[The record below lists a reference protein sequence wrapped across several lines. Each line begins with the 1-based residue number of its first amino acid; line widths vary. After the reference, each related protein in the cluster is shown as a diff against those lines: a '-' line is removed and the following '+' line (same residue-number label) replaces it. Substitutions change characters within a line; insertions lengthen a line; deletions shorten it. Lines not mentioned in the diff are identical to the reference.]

1 MDYENDGVMSCF
13 IAAIEAHS
21 QQAKVVS
28 NETETAPA
36 DISDFDFSN
45 YGYQPLA
52 ADYLARFEAMT
63 QAVSQF
69 AAVQG
74 KTDVRPTCYW

>member
-1 MDYENDGVMSCF
+1 F
-13 IAAIEAHS
+13 IAAIEAHT
-21 QQAKVVS
+21 QQAQPAVNGAKVERDS
-28 NETETAPA
+28 SENKGDNNDFATRR
-36 DISDFDFSN
+36 FDFSN

-69 AAVQG
+69 AAAQG
-74 KTDVRPTCYW
+74 KTAVEP